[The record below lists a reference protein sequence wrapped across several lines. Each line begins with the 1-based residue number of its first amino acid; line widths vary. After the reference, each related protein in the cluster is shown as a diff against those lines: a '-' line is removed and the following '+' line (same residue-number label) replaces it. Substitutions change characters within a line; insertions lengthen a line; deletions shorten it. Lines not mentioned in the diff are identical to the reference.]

1 MTATRKP
8 MNGSRGVRYRPPSSP
23 PRSAA
28 TAAACLLFLCSF
40 LLWDVPLCS
49 SSQSSSSSAS
59 DLFWFLFSL
68 SLSRSSYDFLFF
80 VPFLFYFFIFFLKAE
95 TLGVKTPRLDRAP
108 VPGATQH
115 FFFRF
120 CLYSISF
127 RFGFFSSSSPSSTWR
142 ITPTDHEAK
151 FMEHNTKQKQ
161 TKTNQ
166 TPSPV
171 ARHRMKCFITFFL
184 KFLVCVFFL
193 MRDATPNDACATT
206 K

>member
-1 MTATRKP
+1 MSGIGRHRLR
-8 MNGSRGVRYRPPSSP
+8 RGARRQQPLVFCFSVRFFSGMSLSVRRPNLRPP
-23 PRSAA
+23 
-28 TAAACLLFLCSF
+28 
-40 LLWDVPLCS
+40 PLRTCF
-49 SSQSSSSSAS
+49 
-59 DLFWFLFSL
+59 DFCSL
-68 SLSRSSYDFLFF
+68 SLSLVRHTIFSFLF
-80 VPFLFYFFIFFLKAE
+80 PFYFILFFFLKAE

-171 ARHRMKCFITFFL
+171 ARHRMKCFITFFF
-184 KFLVCVFFL
+184 KFLVCVFF
-193 MRDATPNDACATT
+193 
-206 K
+206 